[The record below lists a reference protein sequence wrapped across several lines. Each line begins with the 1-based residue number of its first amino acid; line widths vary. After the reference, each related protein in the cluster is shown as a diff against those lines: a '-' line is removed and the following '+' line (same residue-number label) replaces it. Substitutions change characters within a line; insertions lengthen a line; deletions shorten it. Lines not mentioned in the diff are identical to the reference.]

1 MLVCSVSQRPRGR
14 VVAADLAEAAAALDA
29 STTGT
34 VVFATLVD
42 DPASVGDS
50 VDAYLGEIMVEAANA
65 SASVDGIV
73 PSTYSADVAEAG
85 IAASTQDATKAVAD
99 PSFANVKL
107 LLGFEGANASTGAP
121 GMADES
127 PAAHGT
133 ATIYAAPA
141 QISTAQFKF
150 GSSSLSL
157 NGVGGCSITFP
168 DSNDWDFGTGQFTIE
183 GFFRFS
189 AAPSNTCLIAQWP
202 GGWAFWFLSGQ
213 LFLRCP
219 GGDSASYTP
228 TITLNQWYHI
238 AVDWDAS
245 GVLRIYIDGVMRVK
259 HVSFTVNITGSTS
272 VLAVGS
278 LLPGGFSGFDLNG
291 FVDELRITKGVARYA
306 SDAGYTVPTSAFP
319 RS

>member
-1 MLVCSVSQRPRGR
+1 MLVCSISQRPRR
-14 VVAADLAEAAAALDA
+14 LAIAASVAEAAIAVDALG
-29 STTGT
+29 TGN
-34 VVFATLVD
+34 VVFATIVD
-42 DPASVGDS
+42 DPASVGET
-50 VDAYLGEIMVEAANA
+50 VDAYLGQIMLEAASAQDTPDA
-65 SASVDGIV
+65 SI
-73 PSTYSADVAEAG
+73 PSSYTADITEAATAADAQSATT
-85 IAASTQDATKAVAD
+85 AATD
-99 PSFANVKL
+99 PSLASVKL

-121 GMADES
+121 GMTDES

-133 ATIYAAPA
+133 ATIFAAPA
-141 QISTAQFKF
+141 QISTAQSKF

-157 NGVGGCSITFP
+157 NGTSGCSITFP

-189 AAPSNTCLIAQWP
+189 AAPSNTTLITQWP
-202 GGWAFWFLSGQ
+202 GGWALWFLGGQ
-213 LFLRCP
+213 LFLRTP
-219 GGDSASYTP
+219 SGDSATYTP

-238 AVDWDAS
+238 AVDRDGS
-245 GVLRIYIDGVMRVK
+245 STLRIYIDGVMRVK
-259 HVSFTVNITGSTS
+259 HVTFTINMTGSTS

-306 SDAGYTVPTSAFP
+306 SDAGYTVPTAAFP